1 MAAKLPTIRVEP
13 LTHDEKLLL
22 APFEQWAN
30 QRGVRWLPAKGSTI
44 SSYALEVAHRGDA
57 FVLETIAAIERAH
70 FAAGLASATTTPIVR
85 HVLDKIVTVEP
96 PRSWP
101 KEDKAMFATLPPQI
115 KSIIARRESNRDSG
129 TRKAQNRA
137 AEATKRHN
145 DEAAQKIIVETKKRE
160 N

>member
-1 MAAKLPTIRVEP
+1 MTSNLR
-13 LTHDEKLLL
+13 L

-70 FAAGLASATTTPIVR
+70 FAAGLANPTATPTVWN
-85 HVLDKIVTVEP
+85 VVSKIVTVEP

-101 KEDKAMFATLPPQI
+101 KNEKAMFALLPPEI
-115 KSIIARRESNRDSG
+115 KVVIA
-129 TRKAQNRA
+129 
-137 AEATKRHN
+137 
-145 DEAAQKIIVETKKRE
+145 KRE
-160 N
+160 HDREIEIRRSAKQDCRGRQGFNQRRPKQGC